1 LISQAETPMSNRP
14 QQTKKYAFNDSDA
27 EALRKTFED
36 MLEEIHDLQA
46 KLVDADNANLELY
59 DDANQLEAQL
69 IRLRQAY
76 AEMDQALFDLT
87 EDYVELEQ
95 EYRLIVEVD
104 EQLLSNDE
112 EIEDDGF
119 VTYDTS
125 KITFN

>member
-1 LISQAETPMSNRP
+1 MSNRK
-14 QQTKKYAFNDSDA
+14 QQKKYAFTDSDA
-27 EALRKTFED
+27 EALRQTFED

-87 EDYVELEQ
+87 EDYVDLEQ

-104 EQLLSNDE
+104 EQLLSEE

>member
-1 LISQAETPMSNRP
+1 MSNRT
-14 QQTKKYAFNDSDA
+14 QQTKKYAFTDNDA

-104 EQLLSNDE
+104 EQLLSE
-112 EIEDDGF
+112 EEEEVEADGF

>member
-1 LISQAETPMSNRP
+1 MSNRKH
-14 QQTKKYAFNDSDA
+14 QKKYAFTDSDA
-27 EALRKTFED
+27 EALRQTFED

-76 AEMDQALFDLT
+76 AEVDQALFDLT

-112 EIEDDGF
+112 GSEDDVF

>member
-1 LISQAETPMSNRP
+1 MSNRT

-46 KLVDADNANLELY
+46 KLADADNANLELY

-87 EDYVELEQ
+87 EDYIELEQ

-104 EQLLSNDE
+104 EQLFSE
-112 EIEDDGF
+112 EEEEEVEADGF

>member
-1 LISQAETPMSNRP
+1 MSNRT

-87 EDYVELEQ
+87 EDYIELEQ

-104 EQLLSNDE
+104 EQLFSE
-112 EIEDDGF
+112 EEEEEVEADGF

>member
-1 LISQAETPMSNRP
+1 MSNRT

-104 EQLLSNDE
+104 EQLLPNDE

>member
-1 LISQAETPMSNRP
+1 MSNRT
-14 QQTKKYAFNDSDA
+14 QQTKKYAFTDNDA

-104 EQLLSNDE
+104 EQLLSE
-112 EIEDDGF
+112 EEEEEVEADGF

>member
-1 LISQAETPMSNRP
+1 MSNRT

-46 KLVDADNANLELY
+46 KLADADNANLELY

-104 EQLLSNDE
+104 EQLFSE
-112 EIEDDGF
+112 EEEEEVEADGF

>member
-1 LISQAETPMSNRP
+1 MSNRP

-76 AEMDQALFDLT
+76 AEVDQALFDLT
-87 EDYVELEQ
+87 EDYIELEQ

-104 EQLLSNDE
+104 DQLFSE
-112 EIEDDGF
+112 EEEEEVEADGF

>member
-1 LISQAETPMSNRP
+1 MSNRT

-46 KLVDADNANLELY
+46 KLADADNANLELY

-104 EQLLSNDE
+104 EQLFSE
-112 EIEDDGF
+112 EEEEVEADGF